1 MIRLLLVFLCGI
13 VVGGAFVR
21 KFTPTQ
27 LPQATFCPLTTE
39 SGKNTCASE
48 LEAARIELTELRRR
62 AANAPVSGT
71 VFEAAPPHAVRDV
84 GVAEATSEATESPQS
99 GDVVKWKVS
108 AIEKFVPLNDEQ
120 RQRLREKFE
129 KEEDVRSGEEPDSES
144 LEDIVGE
151 ENARFYHQQVKAAF
165 QRVQEEEIDREV
177 VWLSRQLVLTQEQE
191 RSMRSVFEVV
201 EKQIAEEAAG
211 KGRRAARSPQQR
223 VTAMIA
229 ENRKRTELRN
239 EQLKPVLS
247 PEQYEAY
254 VRTQAESSAADVE
267 VFHN

>member
-1 MIRLLLVFLCGI
+1 MIRLLVVFLSGV
-13 VVGGAFVR
+13 VVGAAFVW
-21 KFTPTQ
+21 KFVPTS
-27 LPQATFCPLTTE
+27 LPQAVFSPLVMET
-39 SGKNTCASE
+39 GGNTCASE
-48 LEAARIELTELRRR
+48 LEATRVELAELRRS
-62 AANAPVSGT
+62 AASTSVGDT
-71 VFEAAPPHAVRDV
+71 VFGTSSQHSVRDV
-84 GVAEATSEATESPQS
+84 SEPQATSESADSSQS

-108 AIEKFVPLNDEQ
+108 AIERFVPLSDEQ

-129 KEEDVRSGEEPDSES
+129 KEEDALPGEEPGSES

-191 RSMRSVFEVV
+191 RSMRAVFEVV
-201 EKQIAEEAAG
+201 EKQLAEEVAG
-211 KGRRAARSPQQR
+211 DDRRGPRSPQQR
-223 VTAMIA
+223 VQAMIA

-267 VFHN
+267 LFHN

>member
-1 MIRLLLVFLCGI
+1 MIRLLVAFLCGV
-13 VVGGAFVR
+13 VVGGAFVW
-21 KFTPTQ
+21 KFAPTQ
-27 LPQATFCPLTTE
+27 LPQAIFSPLAME

-48 LEAARIELTELRRR
+48 LEAARIELAELRRR
-62 AANAPVSGT
+62 AASIPLADTVS
-71 VFEAAPPHAVRDV
+71 EASPPHAVRDV
-84 GVAEATSEATESPQS
+84 GVAQATPEATESSQS

-129 KEEDVRSGEEPDSES
+129 REENVLSGEESGSES

-211 KGRRAARSPQQR
+211 DDGRGARSPQQR
-223 VTAMIA
+223 VKAMVA
-229 ENRKRTELRN
+229 ENRRRAELRN

-267 VFHN
+267 LFHN